1 MLRTFP
7 ASTTLLSAAATL
19 WMLGMSL
26 TSADNEFNSLS
37 SRWCMRRILVA
48 CHSTEDNEQFL
59 LMNALFCRDLRGAV
73 LACEGMAARISACRP
88 LLHGQVSI
96 SFSFHILST
105 DYLSR
110 RAETDRF
117 GHGVYATLDFSV
129 AHSISARVQDEGCR
143 FGSEGMAARISA
155 CRPRLHG

>member
-1 MLRTFP
+1 M
-7 ASTTLLSAAATL
+7 
-19 WMLGMSL
+19 
-26 TSADNEFNSLS
+26 
-37 SRWCMRRILVA
+37 VKY
-48 CHSTEDNEQFL
+48 QFL
-59 LMNALFCRDLRGAV
+59 FLSTFFQLIIFPDGQRPAGLVMECMPRWISAWRIPSLPAFMLKVAV

-105 DYLSR
+105 DYLFR
-110 RAETDRF
+110 RAETGRF

-143 FGSEGMAARISA
+143 FGSEGMAAWISA